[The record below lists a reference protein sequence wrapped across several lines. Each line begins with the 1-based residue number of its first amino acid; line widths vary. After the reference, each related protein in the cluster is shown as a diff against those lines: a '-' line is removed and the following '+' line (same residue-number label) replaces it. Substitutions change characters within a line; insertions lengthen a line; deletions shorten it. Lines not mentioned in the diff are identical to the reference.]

1 MPESRKA
8 TMICSSIGLRQISTI
23 GLGRDAVNSFI
34 RVPFPAAK
42 ITAFIGSQIHLLQT
56 LRLRPSGPSGG
67 LPPTSRWLSFLLR
80 AMPSLALNCRQI
92 RIICQHC
99 TGSIAIGFSQGT
111 GLSLLAASIVS
122 KPVLLDRQHQSP
134 NDPTTRHCRGRP
146 LESCGALEIHEGAP
160 GFLPSTGYE
169 LPPEGRLDGG
179 DHSLFS
185 NVAASDESP
194 TNFPRPDSVSRTTA
208 RSWQRKQASLKSRCS
223 RSLRRSPQK
232 CHRPAP
238 WFWQEDFL

>member
-56 LRLRPSGPSGG
+56 LRLRPSGPSGR

-111 GLSLLAASIVS
+111 CLFLLAASIVS
-122 KPVLLDRQHQSP
+122 KRALLDRQHQSP
-134 NDPTTRHCRGRP
+134 NDPTTRHCRGGP
-146 LESCGALEIHEGAP
+146 LESCGALEIREGAP
-160 GFLPSTGYE
+160 GFFRVQAMSCPSREDWMAETT
-169 LPPEGRLDGG
+169 
-179 DHSLFS
+179 LFS
-185 NVAASDESP
+185 AMSP
-194 TNFPRPDSVSRTTA
+194 HPT
-208 RSWQRKQASLKSRCS
+208 
-223 RSLRRSPQK
+223 SPQRTFLALLRFPGQQLAVGK
-232 CHRPAP
+232 
-238 WFWQEDFL
+238 EDRLV